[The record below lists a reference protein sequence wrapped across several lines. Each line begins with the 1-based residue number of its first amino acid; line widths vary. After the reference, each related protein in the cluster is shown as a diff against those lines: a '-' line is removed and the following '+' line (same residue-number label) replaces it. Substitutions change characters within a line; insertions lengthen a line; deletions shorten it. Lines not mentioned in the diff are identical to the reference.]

1 MATLTVKVIEEITLN
16 NNSYNSE
23 RSLDISSVN
32 EIVKRIVTISTTETG
47 LLGFATASST
57 DLSKSYS
64 AGQFDEDDVRYIRIT
79 NLDSSNHLTLTF
91 RDEDST
97 EFAIKVDAGHSFIYP
112 GDNSGGVVDTMHAG
126 GSALTVSLN
135 DLVDITATADT
146 DSCDVE
152 VFVGSAYEING
163 IKLYRSWY
171 RVNDNRRKC
180 RYMGDN
186 YQYQFTNFRA
196 NFWWLC

>member
-23 RSLDISSVN
+23 RSLDISSVD

-47 LLGFATASST
+47 LLLGFATASST
-57 DLSKSYS
+57 DLSKSYL

-112 GDNSGGVVDTMHAG
+112 GDNSGGVIDTMHAA
-126 GSALTVSLN
+126 GSAITVSLN
-135 DLVDITATADT
+135 DLVDITAT
-146 DSCDVE
+146 
-152 VFVGSAYEING
+152 
-163 IKLYRSWY
+163 
-171 RVNDNRRKC
+171 C
-180 RYMGDN
+180 RYVFCRCRGIC
-186 YQYQFTNFRA
+186 RKRIG
-196 NFWWLC
+196 

>member
-1 MATLTVKVIEEITLN
+1 MATLTTKVIEEITLN

-47 LLGFATASST
+47 LLGFATTSAT
-57 DLSKSYS
+57 DLSKSYL
-64 AGQFDEDDVRYIRIT
+64 AGQFDEDDVRYI
-79 NLDSSNHLTLTF
+79 DSSNHITLTF

-126 GSALTVSLN
+126 GSALTVSFN

-146 DSCDVE
+146 SSVDVE
-152 VFVGSAYEING
+152 VFVGSA
-163 IKLYRSWY
+163 
-171 RVNDNRRKC
+171 
-180 RYMGDN
+180 
-186 YQYQFTNFRA
+186 
-196 NFWWLC
+196 

>member
-57 DLSKSYS
+57 DLSKSYL

-79 NLDSSNHLTLTF
+79 NLDSTNH
-91 RDEDST
+91 
-97 EFAIKVDAGHSFIYP
+97 IH
-112 GDNSGGVVDTMHAG
+112 
-126 GSALTVSLN
+126 
-135 DLVDITATADT
+135 
-146 DSCDVE
+146 
-152 VFVGSAYEING
+152 
-163 IKLYRSWY
+163 
-171 RVNDNRRKC
+171 
-180 RYMGDN
+180 
-186 YQYQFTNFRA
+186 
-196 NFWWLC
+196 